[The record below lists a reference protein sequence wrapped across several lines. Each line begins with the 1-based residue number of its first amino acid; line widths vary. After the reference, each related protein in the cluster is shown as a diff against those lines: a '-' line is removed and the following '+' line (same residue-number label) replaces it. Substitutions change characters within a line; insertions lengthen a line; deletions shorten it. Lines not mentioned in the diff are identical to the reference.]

1 MHNVTLSLDGYAAGP
16 DQSLQD
22 PIGVGG
28 HRLHEWLFAT
38 RTFRQT
44 FDMEGGEDGPD
55 DAFVTKGALRAEMPI
70 VPSAGVARMGRTS
83 QPRRAFDTGA
93 AACRNPPRESVRS
106 AKSKSPKSVRGV
118 DGPQWT

>member
-1 MHNVTLSLDGYAAGP
+1 MPKVRVHNFTLSLDGYAAGP

-44 FDMEGGEDGPD
+44 FDTEGGENGPGSRPSGF
-55 DAFVTKGALRAEMPI
+55 APAALKCSRPRSNSLSQQI
-70 VPSAGVARMGRTS
+70 FHSA
-83 QPRRAFDTGA
+83 
-93 AACRNPPRESVRS
+93 
-106 AKSKSPKSVRGV
+106 
-118 DGPQWT
+118 